1 MSVKYLFDANI
12 FIESHN
18 KHYHPSFCE
27 KFWDWIVD
35 GHNSGIFYSIDKIK
49 SELIRPPSIVDELSI
64 RLRAKR
70 IPDSF
75 FITSLPDAKI
85 AASYGTL
92 MDWLDFNSQYT
103 VDAVKEFQSHT
114 IADPFLVATAMAHGY
129 IIVTQEKPGSGSK
142 KRVKIPDAATQNGVN
157 CINLQQLLRIH
168 AGKDFSL
175 I

>member
-1 MSVKYLFDANI
+1 MSVKYLLDANI

-35 GHNSGIFYSIDKIK
+35 GHSLGIFYSIDKIK
-49 SELIRPPSIVDELSI
+49 SELIRPVNVADELSI

-75 FITSLPDAKI
+75 FIPSLPDTKV

-92 MDWLDFNSQYT
+92 MGWLQSHTQYSR
-103 VDAVKEFQSHT
+103 DAVVEFQSHT
-114 IADPFLVATAMAHGY
+114 VADPFLVATAMAHGY
-129 IIVTQEKPGSGSK
+129 IIVTQEKAGSGSK
-142 KRVKIPDAATQNGVN
+142 KRVKIPDAATENGVN

-168 AGKDFSL
+168 AGNNFTL
-175 I
+175 V